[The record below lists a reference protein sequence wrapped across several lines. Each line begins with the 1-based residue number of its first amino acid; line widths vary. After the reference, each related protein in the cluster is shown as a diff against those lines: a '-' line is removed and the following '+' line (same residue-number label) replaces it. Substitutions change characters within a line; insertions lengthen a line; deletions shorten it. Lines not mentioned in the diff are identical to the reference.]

1 MNTSISVAEAA
12 RVPAARGI
20 ALVGTLLIR
29 SFVLAGGVALVLLAA
44 AILFVR

>member
-1 MNTSISVAEAA
+1 MNTSIAVAEAA
-12 RVPAARGI
+12 PVPASQGL

-29 SFVLAGGVALVLLAA
+29 SFGLAAGVALVLLAA